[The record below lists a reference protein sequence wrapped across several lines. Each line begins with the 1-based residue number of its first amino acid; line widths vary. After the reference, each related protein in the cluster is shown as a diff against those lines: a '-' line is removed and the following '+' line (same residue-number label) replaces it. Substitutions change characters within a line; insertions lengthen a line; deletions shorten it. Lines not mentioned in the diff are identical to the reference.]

1 MNLLRAIFITI
12 EIIIIAG
19 IFCIIG
25 MDIEPLEKFGLI
37 VYTIMMMGIVY
48 LICDTIGWHIWKK
61 KCDKELVED
70 LRKIKKEI

>member
-1 MNLLRAIFITI
+1 MNLLRAIFIVI

-25 MDIEPLEKFGLI
+25 MDIEPLPKFSLILDALITIGL
-37 VYTIMMMGIVY
+37 VYI
-48 LICDTIGWHIWKK
+48 ICDIVGWNIWKK

-70 LRKIKKEI
+70 LRKIKERI